1 MRRRTR
7 AVIVMGVMLKVWY
20 GIKVGGLPGWLQLHE
35 HAALSV
41 SQRVVFIH
49 GRLYNSIYRRPWF
62 ISTAPVSGA
71 ACRAEPVV
79 TIIRRDYEG

>member
-20 GIKVGGLPGWLQLHE
+20 GIKVGGMPGWLQLHD

-41 SQRVVFIH
+41 SQRVV
-49 GRLYNSIYRRPWF
+49 F